1 MLIGRIDPLCTLLLK
16 RGGISNLFHEQNFGT
31 LPAFYY
37 QNKAAMHYNAQSVHA
52 FMEGKI
58 VDF

>member
-1 MLIGRIDPLCTLLLK
+1 MYAATED
-16 RGGISNLFHEQNFGT
+16 GGISKRFHKQNFGT
-31 LPAFYY
+31 LPAFDY

>member
-1 MLIGRIDPLCTLLLK
+1 MYAATEEGEFLNVFINRIFL
-16 RGGISNLFHEQNFGT
+16 T
-31 LPAFYY
+31 LPAFNY